1 MKTLKSINQEQVSKF
16 LDVQP
21 SQISEYYNLED
32 VTKDIISYI
41 KAVKSGAMLCV
52 IDSVSNSGM
61 SRVIS
66 FKACE
71 KSKSGFNYRQFSF
84 LFKCLGY
91 KETKKYSGKFR
102 IGGCGMDMIFH
113 TNYTNIHTF
122 KRMGILSA
130 KDCSTLS
137 QKTPVVL

>member
-1 MKTLKSINQEQVSKF
+1 MKTLKSVNQEQVSKY
-16 LDVQP
+16 LTVQP
-21 SQISEYYNLED
+21 SQISEYYDLED
-32 VTKDIISYI
+32 VTKDIVSYV

-52 IDSVSNSGM
+52 IDSVSASGM

-71 KSKSGFNYRQFSF
+71 KSKQGYNYRQFAF

-91 KETKKYSGKFR
+91 KETKRYNGKFR
-102 IGGCGMDMIFH
+102 VGGCGMDMIFH
-113 TNYTNIHTF
+113 TNYCNMHAF
-122 KRMGILSA
+122 LRMGIIS
-130 KDCSTLS
+130 KKECETLS